1 MVQRVQVV
9 ALAISVAI
17 GAALV
22 TGLTLGSREAPVH
35 VGPTAASASDQ
46 VAIYSAILVNLAGAG
61 SAGAPRQIKV
71 SQALYDT
78 CPDRTP
84 TAPAKDAPCGRTKV
98 GLIKPDIAAALH
110 ESLAQQGL
118 DVLFVD
124 DGEFSLHQI
133 VTEATGTPA
142 ADGDVG
148 HKANTKFHFK
158 KIQGQ
163 WRLQGATVE
172 WMAG

>member
-9 ALAISVAI
+9 ALAISVAL

-46 VAIYSAILVNLAGAG
+46 VAIYAAVLVNLAGAG

-71 SQALYDT
+71 SQTIFDT
-78 CPDRTP
+78 CPEPTP
-84 TAPAKDAPCGRTKV
+84 TAPPKYCGRTKV
-98 GLIKPDIAAALH
+98 GPIKPDIAAALH
-110 ESLAQQGL
+110 EALAQQGL
-118 DVLFVD
+118 DVVFVD

-133 VTEATGTPA
+133 VTESTGTPA

-163 WRLQGATVE
+163 WRLQSATVE
-172 WMAG
+172 WMA

>member
-1 MVQRVQVV
+1 MMQRVQVV

-46 VAIYSAILVNLAGAG
+46 VAIYAAVLVNLAGAG
-61 SAGAPRQIKV
+61 SPGALRPITV
-71 SQALYDT
+71 SQTIYDT
-78 CPDRTP
+78 CPERP
-84 TAPAKDAPCGRTKV
+84 PVAPPKGALCGRTKV
-98 GLIKPDIAAALH
+98 GPLKPDIAAALH
-110 ESLAQQGL
+110 EALLQQGV
-118 DVLFVD
+118 DATFVD
-124 DGEFSLHQI
+124 DGDFSLHQI

-142 ADGDVG
+142 ADGDVN
-148 HKANTKFHFK
+148 HHANTKFHFK

-163 WRLQGATVE
+163 WQVQAATVE
-172 WMAG
+172 WMAD

>member
-46 VAIYSAILVNLAGAG
+46 VAIYAAVIVNLAGEG
-61 SAGAPRQIKV
+61 SAQALRPAKV
-71 SQALYDT
+71 SQTLYDT
-78 CPDRTP
+78 CPERPP
-84 TAPAKDAPCGRTKV
+84 TAPPKGVLCGRKKI
-98 GLIKPDIAAALH
+98 GPIKPDILAALR
-110 ESLAQQGL
+110 EALLQKGV
-118 DVLFVD
+118 DVTFVD
-124 DGEFSLHQI
+124 DGDYSLHQI

-142 ADGDVG
+142 ADGDVN
-148 HKANTKFHFK
+148 HHANMKFHFK
-158 KIQGQ
+158 KIEGQ
-163 WRLQGATVE
+163 WKLQASTVE
-172 WMAG
+172 WMAD